1 MASSSRGGGR
11 GIISRGRG
19 RILSPSISIDDD
31 CFTLVTKNP
40 TPKRSG
46 YIGSSSCFYS
56 QKSKEV
62 VHMKETLANIVA
74 KEDSEYIS
82 KNFPLHIC
90 YIEQEDISLTNYGWA
105 IRLKCLTPYQ
115 TPSSSGKPMAYFEAI
130 MTQTDSMNISHTR
143 ESLTDLSSAI
153 IFSKCIIKKVIKP
166 GSWGFDLANSKVMKI
181 DEASQ
186 NYNYWDYQHGFYH
199 TFLYQNK
206 KNKHTWFF
214 KLCNQIILFGGVP
227 SWFYDWWL
235 IYGPVLDILPS
246 NILKAYHK
254 WEVWHPL
261 IRGKDNLPYNHNMVL
276 FFIEFEI
283 PWIWKWDFLIQYDS
297 GVDIPTLHRVFWVRW
312 WNNFSPKDIVDLYE
326 QINKKTD
333 EYFSKYQISNKKVS
347 SFLSKSSF
355 NTFDLLKDQIKSEP
369 PNISKAYLMSKC
381 MQFVKDQFHS
391 LFAKGDSSMRSVKD
405 SQENLLAGEVK
416 DSQNPD
422 EDITSKRLENL
433 EKRKQLIEPIEESET
448 ELVPFCNQNKQFRCL
463 EVNCKI
469 RIKDFTVDCLGLVDT
484 GCTSCIINKKL
495 IPDYLCKKSDRII
508 QGQQMDGKLHSYD
521 TELVPGAMISF
532 KTNRD
537 QFSTEYTL
545 PQTWVRNL
553 NVSSDFI
560 IGLTFLLNQNGGI
573 FISKDYLQL
582 RKNTLFT
589 PVESIHRDSSTR
601 QTSEFARKRGGY
613 LEQKKS
619 EECKCKILRLLII
632 LLFRI
637 LLLVNLIFVLIVRLL
652 VKYFLFPL

>member
-1 MASSSRGGGR
+1 MTSTSHGGERGNTP
-11 GIISRGRG
+11 RGRG
-19 RILSPSISIDDD
+19 RILSPDD

-40 TPKRSG
+40 APKRGG
-46 YIGSSSCFYS
+46 YIGSSSSSYS
-56 QKSKEV
+56 QKKSKEV
-62 VHMKETLANIVA
+62 VPMKETLANIVA
-74 KEDSEYIS
+74 KEGSEYIS

-90 YIEQEDISLTNYGWA
+90 YIEQEDISLIDDAWA
-105 IRLKCLTPYQ
+105 IRLKYLTPYQ
-115 TPSSSGKPMAYFEAI
+115 TPSLSGKPLTYFEAI
-130 MTQTDSMNISHTR
+130 MTQTNSMNISHTR
-143 ESLTDLSSAI
+143 ESPIDLSSAI
-153 IFSKCIIKKVIKP
+153 IYSKCIIKKVIKP
-166 GSWGFDLANSKVMKI
+166 GSWGFDLANSKVMTI
-181 DEASQ
+181 NEASH

-214 KLCNQIILFGGVP
+214 KLCNQIIPSGGVP

-246 NILKAYHK
+246 NILKAYHRWK
-254 WEVWHPL
+254 VWHPL

-283 PWIWKWDFLIQYDS
+283 PWIWKWDFLIKNDS
-297 GVDIPTLHRVFWVRW
+297 SVDIPTLQRVFWVRW
-312 WNNFSPKDIVDLYE
+312 WNNFSQKDIVDLYE

-355 NTFDLLKDQIKSEP
+355 NPFDLLKNQIKSEP
-369 PNISKAYLMSKC
+369 PNNSVADLMSKC
-381 MQFVKDQFHS
+381 MQFVKEQFHS
-391 LFAKGDSSMRSVKD
+391 SFAKNDSSMRSVKD
-405 SQENLLAGEVK
+405 SQEGLLARE
-416 DSQNPD
+416 SQDLD

-433 EKRKQLIEPIEESET
+433 EKRKQLVEPIEESET
-448 ELVPFCNQNKQFRCL
+448 KLIPFCNQNKQFRCL
-463 EVNCKI
+463 EVYCKI
-469 RIKDFTVDCLGLVDT
+469 RIKDFIVDCLGLVDT

-532 KTNRD
+532 KTNCD

-545 PQTWVRNL
+545 PQAWVRNL

-573 FISKDYLQL
+573 FISKEYLQL

-589 PVESIHRDSSTR
+589 PVESILDRHQSSL
-601 QTSEFARKRGGY
+601 GG
-613 LEQKKS
+613 
-619 EECKCKILRLLII
+619 
-632 LLFRI
+632 
-637 LLLVNLIFVLIVRLL
+637 VVDA
-652 VKYFLFPL
+652 